1 MLAGRPGA
9 YELQG
14 DITNVEV
21 PATLQATIGA
31 RIDRLH
37 PGAKKTLNAAAVVG
51 MRFDADL
58 LSSLIDDA
66 DVTSLIDAQLVD
78 QVRFA
83 PRVEYS
89 FRHPLI
95 RTVAYESQLKSDRA
109 QLHQRL
115 ASAIES
121 RASADENAALIAEH
135 LEAAGDLRAAF
146 GWHMRAATWS
156 TWRNI
161 ASARSSWTR
170 AQQVADRLA
179 DNEPDRMAM
188 RIAPRTLLCANAY
201 RVFGQ
206 RLDTDFDELRDLCA
220 TAGDERSLA
229 IGMSG
234 LLMAWQMTGRGH
246 ETPSLNLADELT
258 RLLDSI
264 GDPTLTVG
272 LSVPPMSVWLEVG
285 QFSPVLTMAQRVI
298 DYADGDLGKGRMLT
312 ISPLTTAVAYRG
324 LSRALMG
331 LPGWKDDFA
340 TAIAAADAI
349 NPAMRS
355 GVIWIAR
362 MSPIANGVLLPDA
375 IALRHTAEILAAAE
389 QFGDNLVLDMA
400 RAARGITLSYCEGP
414 EREEGRRLLT
424 DLGEASTGAHV
435 FFSNNLSVVKV
446 HLARE
451 KALIGDCDS
460 AVDLAR
466 EGLDGLFAN
475 RQAEWTARGTSEL
488 VESLLRR
495 GSDADVRD
503 AQAAVDRLAAF
514 PIEPGFVLH
523 DIWLLRLRALMA
535 RARGD
540 DTTYRD
546 LRDEYRKIAAELG
559 FEGHMSWAE
568 AMD

>member
-1 MLAGRPGA
+1 
-9 YELQG
+9 
-14 DITNVEV
+14 
-21 PATLQATIGA
+21 
-31 RIDRLH
+31 
-37 PGAKKTLNAAAVVG
+37 
-51 MRFDADL
+51 
-58 LSSLIDDA
+58 
-66 DVTSLIDAQLVD
+66 
-78 QVRFA
+78 
-83 PRVEYS
+83 
-89 FRHPLI
+89 
-95 RTVAYESQLKSDRA
+95 
-109 QLHQRL
+109 
-115 ASAIES
+115 
-121 RASADENAALIAEH
+121 
-135 LEAAGDLRAAF
+135 
-146 GWHMRAATWS
+146 
-156 TWRNI
+156 
-161 ASARSSWTR
+161 
-170 AQQVADRLA
+170 
-179 DNEPDRMAM
+179 
-188 RIAPRTLLCANAY
+188 
-201 RVFGQ
+201 
-206 RLDTDFDELRDLCA
+206 
-220 TAGDERSLA
+220 
-229 IGMSG
+229 MSG
-234 LLMAWQMTGRGH
+234 LLMAWQMTGRGN

-540 DTTYRD
+540 DTTYRTFGTNTEK
-546 LRDEYRKIAAELG
+546 LLQN
-559 FEGHMSWAE
+559 WASRATCRGRRRWIRTPE
-568 AMD
+568 DAFGPTVAPARSAPPATTRSPHRMVCPPTGVTSAHRCHPSPTAPRPPAGPSH

>member
-1 MLAGRPGA
+1 
-9 YELQG
+9 
-14 DITNVEV
+14 
-21 PATLQATIGA
+21 
-31 RIDRLH
+31 
-37 PGAKKTLNAAAVVG
+37 
-51 MRFDADL
+51 
-58 LSSLIDDA
+58 
-66 DVTSLIDAQLVD
+66 
-78 QVRFA
+78 
-83 PRVEYS
+83 
-89 FRHPLI
+89 
-95 RTVAYESQLKSDRA
+95 
-109 QLHQRL
+109 
-115 ASAIES
+115 
-121 RASADENAALIAEH
+121 
-135 LEAAGDLRAAF
+135 
-146 GWHMRAATWS
+146 MRAATWS
-156 TWRNI
+156 TWRSI

-188 RIAPRTLLCANAY
+188 RISPRTLLCANAY

-234 LLMAWQMTGRGH
+234 LLMAWQMTGRGN

-331 LPGWKDDFA
+331 LPGWKDDVA
-340 TAIAAADAI
+340 AAIAAADAI

-475 RQAEWTARGTSEL
+475 RQAEWTARGPPNSSSRSYDAAPMRTFVTRKRLSTDWL
-488 VESLLRR
+488 PSRSNP
-495 GSDADVRD
+495 GSYCTISGCCAC
-503 AQAAVDRLAAF
+503 
-514 PIEPGFVLH
+514 
-523 DIWLLRLRALMA
+523 AL
-535 RARGD
+535 
-540 DTTYRD
+540 
-546 LRDEYRKIAAELG
+546 
-559 FEGHMSWAE
+559 
-568 AMD
+568 

>member
-1 MLAGRPGA
+1 
-9 YELQG
+9 
-14 DITNVEV
+14 
-21 PATLQATIGA
+21 
-31 RIDRLH
+31 
-37 PGAKKTLNAAAVVG
+37 
-51 MRFDADL
+51 
-58 LSSLIDDA
+58 
-66 DVTSLIDAQLVD
+66 
-78 QVRFA
+78 
-83 PRVEYS
+83 
-89 FRHPLI
+89 
-95 RTVAYESQLKSDRA
+95 
-109 QLHQRL
+109 
-115 ASAIES
+115 
-121 RASADENAALIAEH
+121 

-188 RIAPRTLLCANAY
+188 RISPRTLLCANAY

-234 LLMAWQMTGRGH
+234 LLMAWQMTGRGN

-475 RQAEWTARGTSEL
+475 RQAEWTARGPPNSSSRSYDAAPMRTFVTRKRLSTDWL
-488 VESLLRR
+488 PSRSNP
-495 GSDADVRD
+495 GSYCTISGCCAC
-503 AQAAVDRLAAF
+503 
-514 PIEPGFVLH
+514 
-523 DIWLLRLRALMA
+523 AL
-535 RARGD
+535 
-540 DTTYRD
+540 
-546 LRDEYRKIAAELG
+546 
-559 FEGHMSWAE
+559 
-568 AMD
+568 